1 MSYLKS
7 ALYKPKRIIVLLL
20 TLTCVIFAQRAQEAD
35 LSTST
40 QSTSFATAAER
51 VGFLDRYLMFPSQ
64 PKDAHYQL
72 FYQDNS
78 VGFPPGP
85 SDWDMRIVVY
95 IEPADSDLWLKNMKQ
110 VDKLEN
116 FGWLLDLIG
125 TVQSSLDKARYFESL
140 GKRAALLEDGVL
152 ALWYSTLY

>member
-7 ALYKPKRIIVLLL
+7 ALYKPKHFIIPLLIL
-20 TLTCVIFAQRAQEAD
+20 ACVIYAQRSQEAD

-51 VGFLDRYLMFPSQ
+51 VRFLDRYLTFPSQ
-64 PKDAHYQL
+64 PNDAHYQL

-95 IEPADSDLWLKNMKQ
+95 IKPADSDLWLKDMKQ
-110 VDKLEN
+110 VYKLEN
-116 FGWLLDLIG
+116 FDWFLELIETEQSRLDE
-125 TVQSSLDKARYFESL
+125 ARYFESL